1 MKLNQIKEAHIIQA
15 HIQQERMIVF
25 VMQLLSEKVILFNQI
40 KQAHDIKAQYWQKAI
55 LFF

>member
-40 KQAHDIKAQYWQKAI
+40 KEAHDIKAQNW
-55 LFF
+55 